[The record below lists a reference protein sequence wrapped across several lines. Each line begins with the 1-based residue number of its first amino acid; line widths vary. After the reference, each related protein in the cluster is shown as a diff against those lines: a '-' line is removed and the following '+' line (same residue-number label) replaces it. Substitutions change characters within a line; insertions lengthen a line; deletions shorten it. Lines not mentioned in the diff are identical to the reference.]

1 MGSTHIYSRFLRHCT
16 ARGSSSGLCW
26 VGPAKVKASKSN
38 LFTEGYPEVEI
49 KNTCFLTDN
58 I

>member
-1 MGSTHIYSRFLRHCT
+1 MPDDYCRFSRRST
-16 ARGSSSGLCW
+16 ARGSSGLSR
-26 VGPAKVKASKSN
+26 VVLAKVKASKSI

-49 KNTCFLTDN
+49 KNTCL